1 MATSASRFPHGQ
13 ALLQG
18 PPWSGLFA
26 ALAGPGSPIARH
38 LLPRPQVGK
47 EDKAV
52 VDALDV
58 RLANLVKVSTRRSA
72 PHQAAGTA
80 NACVKR

>member
-1 MATSASRFPHGQ
+1 MATSGSRFPLGQ
-13 ALLQG
+13 ALLQV
-18 PPWSGLFA
+18 PPWPGPFA
-26 ALAGPGSPIARH
+26 ALAGPGSPFPATSF
-38 LLPRPQVGK
+38 PQVGK
-47 EDKAV
+47 GDKAV